1 MNISLRLLVGCTLL
15 GLAGCTKRHT
25 TRTITIVQPEES
37 SMIHHECDHCNGID
51 VEETEE
57 VVVHHQTTRVSGVAH
72 QGITESM
79 K

>member
-1 MNISLRLLVGCTLL
+1 MNTSLRALFSCTLL
-15 GLAGCTKRHT
+15 CLAGCTKRQT
-25 TRTITIVQPEES
+25 TKTTTIVQPEES
-37 SMIHHECDHCNGID
+37 SLVHHECDHCHGID

-72 QGITESM
+72 QGMGEHL